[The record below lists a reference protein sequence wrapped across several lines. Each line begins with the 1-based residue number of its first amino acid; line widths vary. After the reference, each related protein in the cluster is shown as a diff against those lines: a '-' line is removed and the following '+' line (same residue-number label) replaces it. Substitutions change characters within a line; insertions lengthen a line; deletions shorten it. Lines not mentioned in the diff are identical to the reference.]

1 MEQLIALLLRHGFP
15 FVFLN
20 VFAEQMGIPI
30 PAMPTLIVSGA
41 LITDG
46 RLRFQTVALAA
57 FSAALLADT
66 IWYLIGRAY
75 GYRVL
80 KSLCRI
86 SLSPDSCVRQTESF
100 FERFG
105 APSLLVAKFIPGF
118 STVANSM
125 AGTARVGFA
134 SFLLFDIG
142 GIVLWAGSSLLVG
155 RLFHKAID
163 RVIGYLESLGG
174 WSLVVIGSLLT
185 LFVLTKWINR
195 RRFYRALR
203 MARIK
208 PDELKGL
215 IEGGQQ
221 PAILDVRS
229 QAARKDDP
237 RTIPGAKVFHF
248 SKLDDAV
255 VGMSQE
261 SDIILFCT

>member
-1 MEQLIALLLRHGFP
+1 MEQLIALLLQHGFS
-15 FVFLN
+15 FVFIN
-20 VFAEQMGIPI
+20 VFAEQMGVPI
-30 PAMPTLIVSGA
+30 PAMPTLIISGA

-46 RLRFQTVALAA
+46 RLRLETVALAA
-57 FSAALLADT
+57 MSAAILADS

-80 KSLCRI
+80 KTLCRV

-105 APSLLVAKFIPGF
+105 APSLLVSKFIPGF

-125 AGTARVGFA
+125 AGTARVGLV
-134 SFLLFDIG
+134 SFFLFDIG
-142 GIVLWAGSSLLVG
+142 GIVLWVGSSLIVG
-155 RLFHKAID
+155 RLFHRGID
-163 RVIGYLESLGG
+163 RVIEFLENLGG
-174 WSLVVIGSLLT
+174 WSLAVIGSLLL

-208 PDELKGL
+208 PHELKGL
-215 IEGGQQ
+215 IERGLQ

-229 QAARKDDP
+229 HTARKDDP
-237 RTIPGAKVFHF
+237 RTIPGAKMFHS

-255 VGMSQE
+255 VGISPD

>member
-1 MEQLIALLLRHGFP
+1 MQQLIALLLQHGFS
-15 FVFLN
+15 FVFIN
-20 VFAEQMGIPI
+20 VFAEQMGVPI

-41 LITDG
+41 LIADG
-46 RLRFQTVALAA
+46 RLRLETVALAA
-57 FSAALLADT
+57 LAAAILADS
-66 IWYLIGRAY
+66 IWYFIGRAY

-80 KSLCRI
+80 KTLCRV

-105 APSLLVAKFIPGF
+105 APSLLVSKFIPGF

-125 AGTARVGFA
+125 AGTARLGFP
-134 SFLLFDIG
+134 SFLIFDIG
-142 GIVLWAGSSLLVG
+142 GIILWVGSSLFVG

-163 RVIGYLESLGG
+163 RVIEFLENLGG
-174 WSLVVIGSLLT
+174 WSLVVIGSLLL
-185 LFVLTKWINR
+185 LFVLMKWINR

-208 PDELKGL
+208 PEELQGL
-215 IEGGQQ
+215 MERGQQ

-229 QAARKDDP
+229 HAARKDDP

-255 VGMSQE
+255 VGLSPD

>member
-1 MEQLIALLLRHGFP
+1 MQQLIALLLKHGFS
-15 FVFLN
+15 FVFIN
-20 VFAEQMGIPI
+20 VFAEQMGVPI

-46 RLRFQTVALAA
+46 RLRLETVALAA
-57 FSAALLADT
+57 LLAAMLADS
-66 IWYLIGRAY
+66 IWYFIGRLY

-80 KSLCRI
+80 KTLCRV

-105 APSLLVAKFIPGF
+105 APSLLVSKFIPGF

-125 AGTARVGFA
+125 AGTAKMGFP
-134 SFLLFDIG
+134 SFLIFDIG
-142 GIVLWAGSSLLVG
+142 GIVLWVGSALFVG
-155 RLFHKAID
+155 RLFHRAID
-163 RVIGYLESLGG
+163 RVIEYLENLGG
-174 WSLVVIGSLLT
+174 WSLVVIGSLIL
-185 LFVLTKWINR
+185 LFVLTKWFNR

-208 PDELKGL
+208 PQELKLL
-215 IEGGQQ
+215 IEKGLQ

-229 QAARKDDP
+229 HAARKDDP
-237 RTIPGAKVFHF
+237 RTIPGALVFHF

-255 VGMSQE
+255 VGLSPD